1 MTTDNSKQSTPEK
14 QVEDLIK
21 RQNLTDDEVWE
32 LFDELKPIGPDHFT
46 GAWKGGSVNT
56 NHPTEGKMEALKW
69 AGKDFRSTEDVDPI
83 MVYKEDGSRAWNE
96 DWGHARVSNSWG
108 LCCVLVLGEYKLTLY
123 PPKLRPMQYRDG
135 ITTAMI
141 YDDKPIIDYFKY
153 VNESDG
159 CEVCTGNIFLL
170 LV

>member
-1 MTTDNSKQSTPEK
+1 MSLKQSTPEK

-21 RQNLTDDEVWE
+21 RQNLTEDEVWE
-32 LFDELKPIGPDHFT
+32 LFDKLKPIGPDHFT

-96 DWGHARVSNSWG
+96 DWGHAR
-108 LCCVLVLGEYKLTLY
+108 
-123 PPKLRPMQYRDG
+123 LRPMQYRG
-135 ITTAMI
+135 GNTTAMI

-153 VNESDG
+153 VND
-159 CEVCTGNIFLL
+159 TLL
-170 LV
+170 LGAMDAKSAPGTFFFYLYK